1 MPIMKKSIFLLIAV
15 LILMLLGNSNSV
27 IAQPPQPPSPE
38 EMARFETDWMK
49 TSLKLTSAQLPK
61 IDAINLKYA
70 KKMGEMF
77 KNGPEGD
84 FSVMEKKMN
93 EMENQ
98 KRTEFQTILTPEQL
112 KVYDKEVAERRAK
125 RPGPPM

>member
-1 MPIMKKSIFLLIAV
+1 MKKSMFFTFVMMFI
-15 LILMLLGNSNSV
+15 LILGVCKTIN
-27 IAQPPQPPSPE
+27 AQPPQPPSPE
-38 EMARFETDWMK
+38 EMAKFETDWMK

-77 KNGPEGD
+77 QKGPEGD
-84 FSVMEKKMN
+84 FSVMEEKMN
-93 EMENQ
+93 EMESQ
-98 KRTEFQTILTPEQL
+98 KRTEFQAILTPEQL
-112 KVYDKEVAERRAK
+112 KLYDKEVADRRAN

>member
-1 MPIMKKSIFLLIAV
+1 MKKSMFISLAMMFVLLMGVSKTI
-15 LILMLLGNSNSV
+15 N
-27 IAQPPQPPSPE
+27 AQPPQPPSPE
-38 EMARFETDWMK
+38 EMAKIETDWMK

-61 IDAINLKYA
+61 IEGVNLKYA

-77 KNGPEGD
+77 QNGPEGD

-98 KRTEFQTILTPEQL
+98 KRTEFQTILTAGQL
-112 KVYDKEVAERRAK
+112 KIYDKEVAERRAN
-125 RPGPPM
+125 RSGPPM

>member
-1 MPIMKKSIFLLIAV
+1 MSIMKKSIFLSIVV
-15 LILMLLGNSNSV
+15 LIVMLIGNINSV
-27 IAQPPQPPSPE
+27 IAQPPSPE

-70 KKMGEMF
+70 KKTGEMF
-77 KNGPEGD
+77 QNGPEGD

-93 EMENQ
+93 EMESQ

-112 KVYDKEVAERRAK
+112 KIYDKEVAERRAN
-125 RPGPPM
+125 RPGPPL